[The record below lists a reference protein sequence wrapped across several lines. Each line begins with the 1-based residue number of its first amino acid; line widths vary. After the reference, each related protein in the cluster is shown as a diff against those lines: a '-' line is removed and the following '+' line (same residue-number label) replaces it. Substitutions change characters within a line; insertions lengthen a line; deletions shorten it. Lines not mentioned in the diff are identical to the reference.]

1 VFGFIGRICPYGH
14 AYVSSVYRHSVTKAK
29 KEIDKM
35 FKDLEK

>member
-14 AYVSSVYRHSVTKAK
+14 ACVNSVYRRSVAKAK